1 MNDSSFGTS
10 PFEGMDAETKKIFML
25 GSMLQTKPI
34 DFEGAGQFMERQ
46 AKIAQQVAQSKF
58 RDETNF
64 GMLMTGAKAAADGLQ
79 TALAGGSKEMLAYNA
94 QAPLREGQA
103 YLRNSQNRQRPE
115 IAQQQIPTYLPQR
128 FFG

>member
-1 MNDSSFGTS
+1 
-10 PFEGMDAETKKIFML
+10 
-25 GSMLQTKPI
+25 
-34 DFEGAGQFMERQ
+34 
-46 AKIAQQVAQSKF
+46 
-58 RDETNF
+58 
-64 GMLMTGAKAAADGLQ
+64 MLMTGAKAAADGLQ